1 MFSNTYFGIL
11 LSFVVFELAKKLN
24 AKIHNG
30 VLRSIFNPLLVSIVV
45 ISLILSLS
53 GISYEDYNKGGSII
67 SFFIGPAT
75 VALMVSLYDNIDI
88 LKKNFAPII
97 IGIVVGSFVSMFLTV
112 ILSKVFNVDYTM
124 VVTLLPKSVT
134 TPIAMGLSSEYG
146 GIVALSAI
154 AVILRGIV
162 GIIIAPIIIK
172 TFNVYDSVAQGVG
185 IGTVAHALGTTKARD
200 MGDIQGAMSGLS
212 IAVAGVVTVGLMP
225 LAILFFNILI

>member
-11 LSFVVFELAKKLN
+11 LSFVVFEIAKRLN
-24 AKIHNG
+24 KKIHNG
-30 VLRSIFNPLLVSIVV
+30 ILRSIFNPLLISIVV

-53 GISYEDYNKGGSII
+53 GISYDDYNKGGSII

-88 LKKNFAPII
+88 LKKNFAPIM
-97 IGIVVGSFVSMFLTV
+97 IGIVVGSMVSMGLTV
-112 ILSKVFNVDYTM
+112 ILAKVFGVDYTM
-124 VVTLLPKSVT
+124 TVTLLPESVT
-134 TPIAMGLSSEYG
+134 TPIAMGLSEEYG

-154 AVILRGIV
+154 AVIIRGIV

-172 TFNVYDSVAQGVG
+172 IFKVYDPVAQGVG

-200 MGDIQGAMSGLS
+200 MGDVQGAMSGLS

-225 LAILFFNILI
+225 LAILLFNLL

>member
-24 AKIHNG
+24 KRIEN
-30 VLRSIFNPLLVSIVV
+30 VLLKSILNPLLVSIVV

-53 GISYEDYNKGGSII
+53 GISYDDYNKGGSII

-75 VALMVSLYDNIDI
+75 VGLMVSLYDNIDI
-88 LKKNFAPII
+88 LKKNFAPIM
-97 IGIVVGSFVSMFLTV
+97 IGIIVGSFVSMFLTV
-112 ILSKVFNVDYTM
+112 ILAKIFDVEYTM
-124 VVTLLPKSVT
+124 IVTLLPKSVT

-154 AVILRGIV
+154 AVIIRGIV

-172 TFNVYDSVAQGVG
+172 IFNIDDPVAQGVG
-185 IGTVAHALGTTKARD
+185 IGTVAHALGTSKARD
-200 MGDIQGAMSGLS
+200 MGDVQGAMSGLS

-225 LAILFFNILI
+225 LAILFFNTIG